1 MNDWEKILIL
11 GTDHLPV
18 TPEIRA
24 FWASAGID
32 SALNDT
38 AFMRISLAMHVGF
51 KKISPPLSILTSE
64 KTSPSYLENSGDI
77 TVNTLTKNEKNLSF
91 QELTYLKKIFKNT
104 SYLDLQI
111 ALFNKV
117 KEGNRFV
124 PVLLLPTLFDIAC
137 QDAFYYKRLQPVI
150 PKNGYQL
157 LPKNKKWRSLLP
169 SNDENVW
176 YVGTFSE
183 RIALLTYL
191 CVYLP
196 DRIETILSSTWKE
209 DSSYDKIHFF
219 LLLEKM
225 DILPGNYLTDLARKD
240 NDFELIKIST
250 RIRCKLLPGDKE
262 IEQLKTEVLACF
274 KFNENTLWVQIPAPW
289 PEQWRRLGF
298 NEDSKKSTA
307 YLPFVS
313 IFHPSVWH
321 ENLQVG
327 PEQFLGILL
336 KESVYKLWL
345 PHLTQAVLHYKS
357 NEWAFYLLQYAIE
370 YAETS
375 ALSDEVITALIDIL
389 SGEESIKLT
398 QKYLLHWK
406 EPIDADHI
414 LYKIIIH
421 PYLNWSEKNSQHL
434 QFHLVKMWEKY
445 LVRGFFAFE
454 HYEELFLLYA
464 RRCNLTE
471 TINED
476 GWLEAL
482 DIPSNQPSLFFAFNE
497 IIDIR
502 KKVSQLL

>member
-24 FWASAGID
+24 LWASAGID

-38 AFMRISLAMHVGF
+38 PFMRISLAMHVGF
-51 KKISPPLSILTSE
+51 KKISPTLSKPASE
-64 KTSPSYLENSGDI
+64 KTSPSYLENLAD
-77 TVNTLTKNEKNLSF
+77 TNVNTRTKNEKIISF

-104 SYLDLQI
+104 RFLDLQI
-111 ALFNKV
+111 ALFNRV
-117 KEGNRFV
+117 KEGHRFV

-137 QDAFYYKRLQPVI
+137 QDVFYYKRLQPVI
-150 PKNGYQL
+150 PENGYHL

-183 RIALLTYL
+183 RIALLTHL
-191 CVYLP
+191 CVHLP
-196 DRIETILSSTWKE
+196 DRIEIILSSTWRE

-225 DILPGNYLTDLARKD
+225 DVLPSDYLTDLARKD

-250 RIRCKLLPGDKE
+250 RIRCKLLPDDKD

-274 KFNENTLWVQIPAPW
+274 KFNENTLWVQMPAPW

-298 NEDSKKSTA
+298 NEDSKKSVA
-307 YLPFVS
+307 YLPFIS

-321 ENLQVG
+321 ENLQVSL
-327 PEQFLGILL
+327 EQFLDILL

-357 NEWAFYLLQYAIE
+357 NEWALYLLQYAIE
-370 YAETS
+370 YTETC
-375 ALSDEVITALIDIL
+375 ALSEEVITSLIDIL

-406 EPIDADHI
+406 EPIDPDHI
-414 LYKIIIH
+414 LYNIIIH
-421 PYLNWSEKNSQHL
+421 PYLCWSEKNSQHL

>member
-18 TPEIRA
+18 TSEIRA
-24 FWASAGID
+24 FWATAGID

-38 AFMRISLAMHVGF
+38 PFMRISLAMHVGF
-51 KKISPPLSILTSE
+51 KKISPALSKPTYE
-64 KTSPSYLENSGDI
+64 KTSPSYLENSADI
-77 TVNTLTKNEKNLSF
+77 NVNTETKNEKNLSF

-111 ALFNKV
+111 ALFNRV

-124 PVLLLPTLFDIAC
+124 PILLLPTLFDIAC

-150 PKNGYQL
+150 PENGYHL

-169 SNDENVW
+169 TNDENVW

-183 RIALLTYL
+183 RIALLTHL
-191 CVYLP
+191 CVHLP
-196 DRIETILSSTWKE
+196 DKIETILSSTWKE
-209 DSSYDKIHFF
+209 DNSYDKIHFF

-225 DILPGNYLTDLARKD
+225 NILPGDYLTDLARKD
-240 NDFELIKIST
+240 NEFELIKIST
-250 RIRCKLLPGDKE
+250 RIRCKLLPDDKE

-274 KFNENTLWVQIPAPW
+274 KFNENTLWVQMPAPW
-289 PEQWRRLGF
+289 PENWRHLGF
-298 NEDSKKSTA
+298 NEESKKSTA

-313 IFHPSVWH
+313 IFHPSIWH
-321 ENLQVG
+321 ENLQVS
-327 PEQFLGILL
+327 PEQFLDILL
-336 KESVYKLWL
+336 KESIYKLWL

-370 YAETS
+370 YTETC
-375 ALSDEVITALIDIL
+375 ALSEEVITALIDIL

-406 EPIDADHI
+406 EPIDNDHI
-414 LYKIIIH
+414 LYSILIH
-421 PYLNWSEKNSQHL
+421 PYLSWSEKNSQHL

-445 LVRGFFAFE
+445 LLRGFFAFE

-482 DIPSNQPSLFFAFNE
+482 DIPTNQPSLFFAFNE

>member
-24 FWASAGID
+24 FWASACID

-38 AFMRISLAMHVGF
+38 AFMRISLAMQVGF

-64 KTSPSYLENSGDI
+64 KTSPSYLENSADI
-77 TVNTLTKNEKNLSF
+77 TVNTGTKNEKTLSF

-104 SYLDLQI
+104 SFLDLQI
-111 ALFNKV
+111 ALFNRV
-117 KEGNRFV
+117 KEGNKFV

-150 PKNGYQL
+150 PENGYHL

-183 RIALLTYL
+183 RIALLTQL
-191 CVYLP
+191 CVHFP
-196 DRIETILSSTWKE
+196 NRIETILSSTWKE

-225 DILPGNYLTDLARKD
+225 DILPGDYLTDLARKD

-250 RIRCKLLPGDKE
+250 RIRCKLRPDDKE
-262 IEQLKTEVLACF
+262 IEQLKVDVLACF
-274 KFNENTLWVQIPAPW
+274 KFNENTLWVQMPEPW
-289 PEQWRRLGF
+289 PEHWRRLGF
-298 NEDSKKSTA
+298 NEDRKKSTA

-327 PEQFLGILL
+327 PEQFLDILL
-336 KESVYKLWL
+336 KESIYKLWL

-357 NEWAFYLLQYAIE
+357 NEWAYYLLQYAIE
-370 YAETS
+370 YAETC
-375 ALSDEVITALIDIL
+375 ALSDEVITAFIDIL

-398 QKYLLHWK
+398 QKYLLYWK

-421 PYLNWSEKNSQHL
+421 PYLSWSEKNSQHL

>member
-32 SALNDT
+32 SALNDIP
-38 AFMRISLAMHVGF
+38 FMRISLAMHVGF
-51 KKISPPLSILTSE
+51 KKISPPLSKPPSE
-64 KTSPSYLENSGDI
+64 KTSTSYLENSDDI
-77 TVNTLTKNEKNLSF
+77 TVNNVTNNEKNLSF

-111 ALFNKV
+111 ALFNRV

-150 PKNGYQL
+150 PENGYHL

-169 SNDENVW
+169 SNNENIW

-183 RIALLTYL
+183 RIALLTHL
-191 CVYLP
+191 CVHLP

-219 LLLEKM
+219 SLLEKM
-225 DILPGNYLTDLARKD
+225 DVLPGDYLTDLARKD

-250 RIRCKLLPGDKE
+250 RIRCKLRPDDKE
-262 IEQLKTEVLACF
+262 IEQLKTDILACF
-274 KFNENTLWVQIPAPW
+274 KFNENTLWVQMPEPW
-289 PEQWRRLGF
+289 PEHWRRLGF
-298 NEDSKKSTA
+298 NEDRKKSTA

-321 ENLQVG
+321 EKLQVS
-327 PEQFLGILL
+327 PEQFLDILL

-370 YAETS
+370 YAETC

-414 LYKIIIH
+414 LYNIIIH
-421 PYLNWSEKNSQHL
+421 PYLSWSEKNSQHL

-464 RRCNLTE
+464 RRCNLSE

>member
-11 GTDHLPV
+11 GTDHLHV

-24 FWASAGID
+24 FWSSAGID

-51 KKISPPLSILTSE
+51 KKISPTLSKPASE
-64 KTSPSYLENSGDI
+64 KTSPSYLENSADI
-77 TVNTLTKNEKNLSF
+77 NINTETKNEKIVSF

-104 SYLDLQI
+104 SFLDLQI
-111 ALFNKV
+111 ALFNRV

-124 PVLLLPTLFDIAC
+124 PVLLLPTLFDNAC

-150 PKNGYQL
+150 PENGYHL

-183 RIALLTYL
+183 RIALLTHL
-191 CVYLP
+191 CVHFP
-196 DRIETILSSTWKE
+196 NRIEIILSSTWKE

-225 DILPGNYLTDLARKD
+225 DILPGDYLTDLARKD
-240 NDFELIKIST
+240 NEFELIKIST
-250 RIRCKLLPGDKE
+250 RIRCKLLPDDKE

-274 KFNENTLWVQIPAPW
+274 KFNENTLWVQMPAPW

-298 NEDSKKSTA
+298 NEESKKSTA

-313 IFHPSVWH
+313 IFHPSIWH
-321 ENLQVG
+321 ENLQVS
-327 PEQFLGILL
+327 PEQFLDILL
-336 KESVYKLWL
+336 KESIYKLWL

-370 YAETS
+370 YTETC
-375 ALSDEVITALIDIL
+375 ALSDEVITALTDIL

-406 EPIDADHI
+406 EPIDAGHI
-414 LYKIIIH
+414 LYSIIIH
-421 PYLNWSEKNSQHL
+421 PYLSWSEKNSQHL

-464 RRCNLTE
+464 RRCNLIE

-482 DIPSNQPSLFFAFNE
+482 DIPTNQPSLFFAFNE
-497 IIDIR
+497 IIEIR

>member
-1 MNDWEKILIL
+1 MTDWEKILIL

-24 FWASAGID
+24 FWSTAGID
-32 SALNDT
+32 SALNHT

-64 KTSPSYLENSGDI
+64 KTSPSYLENSADI
-77 TVNTLTKNEKNLSF
+77 TVNTGTKNEKTLSF

-104 SYLDLQI
+104 SFLDLQI
-111 ALFNKV
+111 ALFNRV

-150 PKNGYQL
+150 PENGYHL
-157 LPKNKKWRSLLP
+157 LPKNKKWRSLIP

-183 RIALLTYL
+183 RIALLTHL
-191 CVYLP
+191 CVHFP
-196 DRIETILSSTWKE
+196 NRIETILSSTWKE

-225 DILPGNYLTDLARKD
+225 DILPGDYLTDLARKD

-250 RIRCKLLPGDKE
+250 RIRCKLLPDDKE
-262 IEQLKTEVLACF
+262 IEKLKNDVLACF
-274 KFNENTLWVQIPAPW
+274 KFNENTLWVQMPETW
-289 PEQWRRLGF
+289 PEHWRRLGF
-298 NEDSKKSTA
+298 NEDRKKSTA

-327 PEQFLGILL
+327 LEQFLDILL

-345 PHLTQAVLHYKS
+345 PHLTQAVLHYKN

-370 YAETS
+370 YAETC
-375 ALSDEVITALIDIL
+375 ALSEEVITALIDIL

-414 LYKIIIH
+414 LYNIIIH
-421 PYLNWSEKNSQHL
+421 PYLSWSEKNSQHL

>member
-1 MNDWEKILIL
+1 MTDWEKILIL

-24 FWASAGID
+24 FWATAGID
-32 SALNDT
+32 SALNDN

-64 KTSPSYLENSGDI
+64 KTSPSYLENSADI
-77 TVNTLTKNEKNLSF
+77 TVNTGTKNEKTLSF

-104 SYLDLQI
+104 SFLDLQI
-111 ALFNKV
+111 ALFNRV

-150 PKNGYQL
+150 PENGYHL

-183 RIALLTYL
+183 RIALLTHL
-191 CVYLP
+191 CVHFP
-196 DRIETILSSTWKE
+196 NRIETILSSTWKE

-225 DILPGNYLTDLARKD
+225 DILPGDYLTDLARKD

-250 RIRCKLLPGDKE
+250 RIRCKLLPDDKE
-262 IEQLKTEVLACF
+262 IEKLKNDVLACF
-274 KFNENTLWVQIPAPW
+274 KFNENTLWVQMPETW
-289 PEQWRRLGF
+289 PEHWRRLGF
-298 NEDSKKSTA
+298 NEDRKKSTA

-327 PEQFLGILL
+327 LEQFLDILL

-370 YAETS
+370 YAETC
-375 ALSDEVITALIDIL
+375 ALSEEVITALIDIL

-414 LYKIIIH
+414 LYNIIIH
-421 PYLNWSEKNSQHL
+421 PYLSWSEKNSQHL

>member
-150 PKNGYQL
+150 PENGYHL

-183 RIALLTYL
+183 RIALLTHL
-191 CVYLP
+191 CVHLP

-219 LLLEKM
+219 
-225 DILPGNYLTDLARKD
+225 
-240 NDFELIKIST
+240 
-250 RIRCKLLPGDKE
+250 
-262 IEQLKTEVLACF
+262 
-274 KFNENTLWVQIPAPW
+274 
-289 PEQWRRLGF
+289 
-298 NEDSKKSTA
+298 
-307 YLPFVS
+307 
-313 IFHPSVWH
+313 
-321 ENLQVG
+321 
-327 PEQFLGILL
+327 
-336 KESVYKLWL
+336 
-345 PHLTQAVLHYKS
+345 
-357 NEWAFYLLQYAIE
+357 
-370 YAETS
+370 
-375 ALSDEVITALIDIL
+375 
-389 SGEESIKLT
+389 
-398 QKYLLHWK
+398 
-406 EPIDADHI
+406 
-414 LYKIIIH
+414 
-421 PYLNWSEKNSQHL
+421 
-434 QFHLVKMWEKY
+434 
-445 LVRGFFAFE
+445 FA
-454 HYEELFLLYA
+454 
-464 RRCNLTE
+464 
-471 TINED
+471 
-476 GWLEAL
+476 
-482 DIPSNQPSLFFAFNE
+482 S
-497 IIDIR
+497 
-502 KKVSQLL
+502 

>member
-38 AFMRISLAMHVGF
+38 PFMRISLAMHVGF
-51 KKISPPLSILTSE
+51 KKISPPLSKPPSE
-64 KTSPSYLENSGDI
+64 KTSTSYLENSDDI
-77 TVNTLTKNEKNLSF
+77 TVNNVTNNEKNLSF

-111 ALFNKV
+111 ALFNRV

-150 PKNGYQL
+150 PENGYHL

-169 SNDENVW
+169 SNNENIW

-183 RIALLTYL
+183 RIALLTHL
-191 CVYLP
+191 CVHLP

-219 LLLEKM
+219 SLLEKM
-225 DILPGNYLTDLARKD
+225 DVLPGDYLTDLARKD

-250 RIRCKLLPGDKE
+250 RIRCKLRPDDKE
-262 IEQLKTEVLACF
+262 IEQLKTDILACF
-274 KFNENTLWVQIPAPW
+274 KFNENTLWVQMPEPW
-289 PEQWRRLGF
+289 PEHWRRLGF
-298 NEDSKKSTA
+298 NEDRKKTTA

-321 ENLQVG
+321 ENLQVS
-327 PEQFLGILL
+327 PEQFLDILL

-370 YAETS
+370 YAETC

-414 LYKIIIH
+414 LYNIIIH
-421 PYLNWSEKNSQHL
+421 PYLSWSEKNSQHL

-464 RRCNLTE
+464 RRCNLSE

>member
-24 FWASAGID
+24 FWATAGID
-32 SALNDT
+32 PALNGT

-51 KKISPPLSILTSE
+51 KKIAPTLSKPASE
-64 KTSPSYLENSGDI
+64 KTSPSYLENSADI
-77 TVNTLTKNEKNLSF
+77 TVNTRTKNEKTLSF

-104 SYLDLQI
+104 SFLDLQI
-111 ALFNKV
+111 TLFNRV

-150 PKNGYQL
+150 PENGYHL

-183 RIALLTYL
+183 RIALLTHL
-191 CVYLP
+191 CVHLP
-196 DRIETILSSTWKE
+196 NRIETILSSTWKE
-209 DSSYDKIHFF
+209 ESSYDKIHFF

-225 DILPGNYLTDLARKD
+225 DILPGDYLTDLARKD

-250 RIRCKLLPGDKE
+250 RIRCKLRPDDKE
-262 IEQLKTEVLACF
+262 IEQLKVDVLACF
-274 KFNENTLWVQIPAPW
+274 KFNENTLWVQMPEPW
-289 PEQWRRLGF
+289 PEHWRSLGF
-298 NEDSKKSTA
+298 NEDRKKSTA

-327 PEQFLGILL
+327 LEQFLDILL
-336 KESVYKLWL
+336 KEAIYKLWL

-370 YAETS
+370 YAETCV
-375 ALSDEVITALIDIL
+375 LSEEVITAFIDIL

-414 LYKIIIH
+414 LYNIIIH
-421 PYLNWSEKNSQHL
+421 PYLNWSERNTQHL

>member
-1 MNDWEKILIL
+1 MTDWEKILIL

-24 FWASAGID
+24 FWASAEID

-38 AFMRISLAMHVGF
+38 TFMRISLAMHVGF
-51 KKISPPLSILTSE
+51 KKISPTLSKPASE
-64 KTSPSYLENSGDI
+64 KTSPSYLEYSADTN
-77 TVNTLTKNEKNLSF
+77 VNIGTKNEKIVSF

-104 SYLDLQI
+104 SFLDLQI
-111 ALFNKV
+111 ALFNRV

-137 QDAFYYKRLQPVI
+137 QDAFYYQRLQPVI
-150 PKNGYQL
+150 PENGYHL

-183 RIALLTYL
+183 RIALLTHL
-191 CVYLP
+191 CVHLP
-196 DRIETILSSTWKE
+196 DKIETILSSTWKE

-225 DILPGNYLTDLARKD
+225 DILPGDYLTDLARKD
-240 NDFELIKIST
+240 NEFELIKIST
-250 RIRCKLLPGDKE
+250 RIRGKLRPDDKD
-262 IEQLKTEVLACF
+262 IEQLKTDILACF
-274 KFNENTLWVQIPAPW
+274 KFNENTLWVQMPAPW

-298 NEDSKKSTA
+298 NEDNKKSTA

-313 IFHPSVWH
+313 IFHPSMWH
-321 ENLQVG
+321 ENLQVS
-327 PEQFLGILL
+327 PVQFLDILL
-336 KESVYKLWL
+336 KEAIYKLWL

-357 NEWAFYLLQYAIE
+357 NEWAFYLLQCAIE
-370 YAETS
+370 YPETC

-421 PYLNWSEKNSQHL
+421 PYLSWSEKNSQHL

-464 RRCNLTE
+464 RRCNLTG

-482 DIPSNQPSLFFAFNE
+482 DIPTNQPSLFFAFNE
-497 IIDIR
+497 IIEIR

>member
-1 MNDWEKILIL
+1 
-11 GTDHLPV
+11 
-18 TPEIRA
+18 
-24 FWASAGID
+24 
-32 SALNDT
+32 
-38 AFMRISLAMHVGF
+38 
-51 KKISPPLSILTSE
+51 
-64 KTSPSYLENSGDI
+64 
-77 TVNTLTKNEKNLSF
+77 
-91 QELTYLKKIFKNT
+91 
-104 SYLDLQI
+104 
-111 ALFNKV
+111 
-117 KEGNRFV
+117 
-124 PVLLLPTLFDIAC
+124 
-137 QDAFYYKRLQPVI
+137 LQPVI
-150 PKNGYQL
+150 PENGYQL

-169 SNDENVW
+169 LHDENVW

-183 RIALLTYL
+183 RIALLTHL
-191 CVYLP
+191 CIHQP
-196 DRIETILSSTWKE
+196 DRVETILSSTWKE
-209 DSSYDKIHFF
+209 DSSYDKLHFF

-225 DILPGNYLTDLARKD
+225 DILPGDYLTDLARKD
-240 NDFELIKIST
+240 NEYEIIKITT
-250 RIRCKLLPGDKE
+250 RIRCKLLPEDKE
-262 IEQLKTEVLACF
+262 IEQLKSEILACF

-289 PEQWRRLGF
+289 PENWQRLGF
-298 NEDSKKSTA
+298 CEDSKKSTA
-307 YLPFVS
+307 YLPFLS

-321 ENLQVG
+321 ENLQVS
-327 PEQFLGILL
+327 PEQFLDILL

-345 PHLTQAVLHYKS
+345 PHLTQVVLHYKS

-370 YAETS
+370 YTETC
-375 ALSDEVITALIDIL
+375 ALSEEVITALTDIL

-414 LYKIIIH
+414 LYNIIIH
-421 PYLNWSEKNSQHL
+421 PYLSWSEKNTQHL
-434 QFHLVKMWEKY
+434 QFHLVKIWEKY

>member
-1 MNDWEKILIL
+1 
-11 GTDHLPV
+11 
-18 TPEIRA
+18 
-24 FWASAGID
+24 
-32 SALNDT
+32 
-38 AFMRISLAMHVGF
+38 MHVGF
-51 KKISPPLSILTSE
+51 IKISPPLSILTSE
-64 KTSPSYLENSGDI
+64 KTSPSYLENSADI
-77 TVNTLTKNEKNLSF
+77 TVNTGTKNEKTLSF

-104 SYLDLQI
+104 SFLDLQI
-111 ALFNKV
+111 ALFNRV

-150 PKNGYQL
+150 PENGYHL

-183 RIALLTYL
+183 RIALLTHL
-191 CVYLP
+191 CVHFP
-196 DRIETILSSTWKE
+196 NRIETILSSTWKE

-225 DILPGNYLTDLARKD
+225 DILPGDYLTDLARKD

-250 RIRCKLLPGDKE
+250 RIRCKLLPDDKE
-262 IEQLKTEVLACF
+262 IEKLKNDVLACF
-274 KFNENTLWVQIPAPW
+274 KFNENTLWVQMPETW
-289 PEQWRRLGF
+289 PEHWRRLGF
-298 NEDSKKSTA
+298 NEDRKKSTA

-327 PEQFLGILL
+327 LEQFLDILL

-345 PHLTQAVLHYKS
+345 PHLTQAVLHYKN

-370 YAETS
+370 YAETC
-375 ALSDEVITALIDIL
+375 ALSEEVITAFIDIL

-414 LYKIIIH
+414 LYNIIIH
-421 PYLNWSEKNSQHL
+421 PYLSWSEKNSQHL

>member
-24 FWASAGID
+24 FWATAGID

-38 AFMRISLAMHVGF
+38 AFMRISLAMQVGF

-77 TVNTLTKNEKNLSF
+77 IVNTGTKNEKIVSF

-104 SYLDLQI
+104 SFLDLQI
-111 ALFNKV
+111 ALFNRV

-137 QDAFYYKRLQPVI
+137 QDAFYYKRLQQVI
-150 PKNGYQL
+150 PENGYHL

-183 RIALLTYL
+183 RIALLTHL
-191 CVYLP
+191 CVHLP

-225 DILPGNYLTDLARKD
+225 DILPGDYLTDLARKD

-250 RIRCKLLPGDKE
+250 RIRCKLRPDDKE
-262 IEQLKTEVLACF
+262 IGQLKAEVLACF
-274 KFNENTLWVQIPAPW
+274 KFNENTLWVQMPEPW
-289 PEQWRRLGF
+289 PEYWRGLGF
-298 NEDSKKSTA
+298 NEDRKKSRA

-327 PEQFLGILL
+327 LEQFLDILL
-336 KESVYKLWL
+336 KEAIYKLWL

-357 NEWAFYLLQYAIE
+357 NEWAYYLLQYAIE
-370 YAETS
+370 YPETS
-375 ALSDEVITALIDIL
+375 ALSEEVITALIDIL
-389 SGEESIKLT
+389 SEEESIKLT

-414 LYKIIIH
+414 LYNIIIH
-421 PYLNWSEKNSQHL
+421 PYLNWSERNTQHL

>member
-1 MNDWEKILIL
+1 
-11 GTDHLPV
+11 
-18 TPEIRA
+18 
-24 FWASAGID
+24 
-32 SALNDT
+32 
-38 AFMRISLAMHVGF
+38 
-51 KKISPPLSILTSE
+51 
-64 KTSPSYLENSGDI
+64 
-77 TVNTLTKNEKNLSF
+77 
-91 QELTYLKKIFKNT
+91 
-104 SYLDLQI
+104 
-111 ALFNKV
+111 
-117 KEGNRFV
+117 
-124 PVLLLPTLFDIAC
+124 
-137 QDAFYYKRLQPVI
+137 
-150 PKNGYQL
+150 
-157 LPKNKKWRSLLP
+157 
-169 SNDENVW
+169 
-176 YVGTFSE
+176 
-183 RIALLTYL
+183 
-191 CVYLP
+191 
-196 DRIETILSSTWKE
+196 
-209 DSSYDKIHFF
+209 
-219 LLLEKM
+219 M
-225 DILPGNYLTDLARKD
+225 DILPGNYLRDLARKD
-240 NDFELIKIST
+240 NEFEIIKITT
-250 RIRCKLLPGDKE
+250 RIKCKLLPEDKE
-262 IEQLKTEVLACF
+262 IEQLKTEILACF
-274 KFNENTLWVQIPAPW
+274 KFNENTLWVQMPETW
-289 PEQWRRLGF
+289 PEHWRRLGF
-298 NEDSKKSTA
+298 NEDRKKSMA

-327 PEQFLGILL
+327 LEQFLDILL

-357 NEWAFYLLQYAIE
+357 NEWAYYLLQYAIE
-370 YAETS
+370 YAETC
-375 ALSDEVITALIDIL
+375 ALSEEVITAFIDIL

-414 LYKIIIH
+414 LYNIIIH
-421 PYLNWSEKNSQHL
+421 PYLSWSEKNSQHL

>member
-24 FWASAGID
+24 FWESAGID
-32 SALNDT
+32 CSLNDT
-38 AFMRISLAMHVGF
+38 AFMRISLAMHIGC
-51 KKISPPLSILTSE
+51 KKISPALSIPTYE
-64 KTSPSYLENSGDI
+64 KTSASFVENSSDFA
-77 TVNTLTKNEKNLSF
+77 VNTVVKNEKIISF

-104 SYLDLQI
+104 RFLDIQI
-111 ALFNKV
+111 ALFNIL

-137 QDAFYYKRLQPVI
+137 QDAYYFKRLQPVI
-150 PKNGYQL
+150 PENGYPL

-169 SNDENVW
+169 LHDENVW

-183 RIALLTYL
+183 RIAFLTHL
-191 CVYLP
+191 CIHHP
-196 DRIETILSSTWKE
+196 DRVETILSSTWKE

-225 DILPGNYLTDLARKD
+225 NILPGNHLTDLARKD
-240 NDFELIKIST
+240 KEFEIIKITT
-250 RIRCKLLPGDKE
+250 RIRCKLLPEDKE
-262 IEQLKTEVLACF
+262 IEQLKTEILACF

-289 PEQWRRLGF
+289 PEHWCRLGYC
-298 NEDSKKSTA
+298 EDSKKSTA
-307 YLPFVS
+307 YLPFLS

-321 ENLQVG
+321 ENLQVS
-327 PEQFLGILL
+327 PEQFLDILI

-345 PHLTQAVLHYKS
+345 PNLTQAVLHYKS

-370 YAETS
+370 YGENG
-375 ALSDEVITALIDIL
+375 ALSDEVITALIDLL
-389 SGEESIKLT
+389 SGEDSIKLT
-398 QKYLLHWK
+398 QKYLLHGK

-414 LYKIIIH
+414 LYNIILH
-421 PYLNWSEKNSQHL
+421 PYLMWSEKNAQHL

-454 HYEELFLLYA
+454 HYEELFLLHA

-471 TINED
+471 DIKED
-476 GWLEAL
+476 GWLEVL

-502 KKVSQLL
+502 KRVSQLL

>member
-24 FWASAGID
+24 FWATAGID
-32 SALNDT
+32 SSLNDAT
-38 AFMRISLAMHVGF
+38 FMRISLAMRVGC
-51 KKISPPLSILTSE
+51 KKISPALSIPTSE
-64 KTSPSYLENSGDI
+64 KDSVSFVKNSPDLAVI
-77 TVNTLTKNEKNLSF
+77 TVAKNEKIISF

-104 SYLDLQI
+104 RFLDIQI
-111 ALFNKV
+111 ALFNMV
-117 KEGNRFV
+117 KEANRFV
-124 PVLLLPTLFDIAC
+124 PILLLPTLFDIAC
-137 QDAFYYKRLQPVI
+137 QDTFYYKRLQAVI
-150 PKNGYQL
+150 PENGYQL
-157 LPKNKKWRSLLP
+157 LLKNKKWRSLLP
-169 SNDENVW
+169 LHDENVW

-183 RIALLTYL
+183 RIALLTHL
-191 CVYLP
+191 CIHRP
-196 DRIETILSSTWKE
+196 DRVETILSSTWKE

-225 DILPGNYLTDLARKD
+225 DILPANYLTDLARKD
-240 NDFELIKIST
+240 NEFEIIKITT
-250 RIRCKLLPGDKE
+250 RIRCKLLPEDNE

-289 PEQWRRLGF
+289 PENWRRLGF
-298 NEDSKKSTA
+298 CEDSKKSTA
-307 YLPFVS
+307 YLPFIS

-321 ENLQVG
+321 ENFQVG
-327 PEQFLGILL
+327 PEQFLDILL

-345 PHLTQAVLHYKS
+345 AHLTQAVLHYKS

-370 YAETS
+370 YAENS
-375 ALSDEVITALIDIL
+375 ALSDEVITALINLIT
-389 SGEESIKLT
+389 GEDSIKLT

-414 LYKIIIH
+414 LYNIILH
-421 PYLNWSEKNSQHL
+421 PYLIWSEKNSQHL

-464 RRCNLTE
+464 RRCILTE
-471 TINED
+471 DIKEE
-476 GWLEAL
+476 GWLEVL
-482 DIPSNQPSLFFAFNE
+482 DISSNQPSLFFAFNE

>member
-11 GTDHLPV
+11 GTEHLSV

-24 FWASAGID
+24 FWANAGID
-32 SALNDT
+32 PSLNDT
-38 AFMRISLAMHVGF
+38 AFMRISLAMHVGC
-51 KKISPPLSILTSE
+51 KKISPTLSIATSDE
-64 KTSPSYLENSGDI
+64 IPVSSIENSSEFTI
-77 TVNTLTKNEKNLSF
+77 NTMTKNEKVISF
-91 QELTYLKKIFKNT
+91 QQLTYLKKIFKNT

-117 KEGNRFV
+117 KEENRFV

-137 QDAFYYKRLQPVI
+137 QNPFYYKRLQPII
-150 PKNGYQL
+150 PKNGYHL

-169 SNDENVW
+169 LRDENVW

-183 RIALLTYL
+183 RIALLTHL
-191 CVYLP
+191 CIHLP

-219 LLLEKM
+219 MLLEKF
-225 DILPGNYLTDLARKD
+225 DILPGHYLISLARED
-240 NDFELIKIST
+240 NEFELIKIST
-250 RIRCKLLPGDKE
+250 RIRCKLLPDDKE
-262 IEQLKTEVLACF
+262 IEQLKTEILACF
-274 KFNENTLWVQIPAPW
+274 KFNEDTLWVHIPEPW
-289 PEQWRRLGF
+289 PANWRRLGF
-298 NEDSKKSTA
+298 NENSKKSTA

-313 IFHPSVWH
+313 ILHPSVWH
-321 ENLQVG
+321 ENLQVS
-327 PEQFLGILL
+327 PEKFIEILH
-336 KESVYKLWL
+336 KESIDKLWL
-345 PHLTQAVLHYKS
+345 PHLMQAVLHYKS

-370 YAETS
+370 HAENN
-375 ALSDEVITALIDIL
+375 AFADAEITALTELL
-389 SGEESIKLT
+389 SGEETVKLT

-414 LYKIIIH
+414 LYKILTH
-421 PYLNWSEKNSQHL
+421 PYLSWSEKNSQHL

-445 LVRGFFAFE
+445 LARGFFAFE
-454 HYEELFLLYA
+454 HYEELFLTYA
-464 RRCNLTE
+464 RRCTLLE
-471 TINED
+471 DVKED

-482 DIPSNQPSLFFAFNE
+482 DISSNQPSLFFTFNE

>member
-24 FWASAGID
+24 FWATAGID
-32 SALNDT
+32 SSLNDAT
-38 AFMRISLAMHVGF
+38 FMRISLAMRVGC
-51 KKISPPLSILTSE
+51 KKISPALSIPTSE
-64 KTSPSYLENSGDI
+64 KDSVSFVKNSPDLAVI
-77 TVNTLTKNEKNLSF
+77 TVAKNEKIISF

-104 SYLDLQI
+104 RFLDIQI
-111 ALFNKV
+111 ALFNMV
-117 KEGNRFV
+117 KEANRFV
-124 PVLLLPTLFDIAC
+124 PILLLPTLFDIAC
-137 QDAFYYKRLQPVI
+137 QDAFYYKRLQAVI
-150 PKNGYQL
+150 PENGYQL
-157 LPKNKKWRSLLP
+157 LLKNKKWRSLLP
-169 SNDENVW
+169 LHDENVW

-183 RIALLTYL
+183 RIALLTHL
-191 CVYLP
+191 CIHRP
-196 DRIETILSSTWKE
+196 DRVETILSSTWKE

-225 DILPGNYLTDLARKD
+225 DILPANYLSDLARKD
-240 NDFELIKIST
+240 NEFEIIKITT
-250 RIRCKLLPGDKE
+250 RIRCKLLPEDNE

-289 PEQWRRLGF
+289 PENWRRLGF
-298 NEDSKKSTA
+298 CEDSKKSTA
-307 YLPFVS
+307 YLPFIS

-321 ENLQVG
+321 ENLQLS
-327 PEQFLGILL
+327 PEQFLDILL

-370 YAETS
+370 YAENS
-375 ALSDEVITALIDIL
+375 ALSDEVITALIDLL
-389 SGEESIKLT
+389 SGEDSIKLT

-414 LYKIIIH
+414 LYNIILH
-421 PYLNWSEKNSQHL
+421 PYLIWSEKNSQHL

-464 RRCNLTE
+464 RRCILTE
-471 TINED
+471 DIKEE
-476 GWLEAL
+476 GWLEVL
-482 DIPSNQPSLFFAFNE
+482 DISSNQPSLFFAFNE
-497 IIDIR
+497 IINIR

>member
-11 GTDHLPV
+11 GTDHLSV

-24 FWASAGID
+24 FWATAGID
-32 SALNDT
+32 PSLNDT
-38 AFMRISLAMHVGF
+38 AFMRISLAMHVGC
-51 KKISPPLSILTSE
+51 KKISPALSIATSDE
-64 KTSPSYLENSGDI
+64 IPVSSVENSSDFS
-77 TVNTLTKNEKNLSF
+77 VNNEAKNEKIISF
-91 QELTYLKKIFKNT
+91 QQLTYLKKIFKNT

-111 ALFNKV
+111 ALFNMV
-117 KEGNRFV
+117 KEENRFI
-124 PVLLLPTLFDIAC
+124 PVLLLPTLFDVAC
-137 QDAFYYKRLQPVI
+137 KDSFYYRRLQPII
-150 PKNGYQL
+150 PENGYYL

-169 SNDENVW
+169 LRDENVW

-183 RIALLTYL
+183 RIALLTHL
-191 CVYLP
+191 CVHLP

-225 DILPGNYLTDLARKD
+225 DILPGHYLMDLARED
-240 NDFELIKIST
+240 NEFELIKITT
-250 RIRCKLLPGDKE
+250 RIRCKLLPDDKE
-262 IEQLKTEVLACF
+262 IEQLKTEILTCF
-274 KFNENTLWVQIPAPW
+274 KFNEDTLWVHIPEPW
-289 PEQWRRLGF
+289 PDNWRRLGF
-298 NEDSKKSTA
+298 FAESRKSTA

-321 ENLQVG
+321 ENLQVS
-327 PEQFLGILL
+327 PEKFLDILL
-336 KESVYKLWL
+336 KESIDKIWL

-357 NEWAFYLLQYAIE
+357 VEWAFYLIQYAIE
-370 YAETS
+370 YAETNTFS
-375 ALSDEVITALIDIL
+375 EEVITSLVDIL
-389 SGEESIKLT
+389 SGEESVKLT
-398 QKYLLHWK
+398 QKHLLHWK
-406 EPIDADHI
+406 EPLDADHI
-414 LYKIIIH
+414 LYHILLN
-421 PYLNWSEKNSQHL
+421 PYLSWSEKNSQHL

-464 RRCNLTE
+464 RRCTLSE
-471 TINED
+471 AIKED

-482 DIPSNQPSLFFAFNE
+482 DISSNQPSLFFAFNE

>member
-18 TPEIRA
+18 PTAIRA
-24 FWASAGID
+24 FWETAGID
-32 SALNDT
+32 SSLNDT

-51 KKISPPLSILTSE
+51 KKISPALSKPASE
-64 KTSPSYLENSGDI
+64 KTSASFVENSSDFAI
-77 TVNTLTKNEKNLSF
+77 NTVVKNEKIISF
-91 QELTYLKKIFKNT
+91 QELTYLKKVFKNT
-104 SYLDLQI
+104 HFLDIQI
-111 ALFNKV
+111 ALFNMV

-150 PKNGYQL
+150 PENGYQL

-183 RIALLTYL
+183 RIAVLTHL
-191 CVYLP
+191 CVHFP
-196 DRIETILSSTWKE
+196 TRIETILSSTWKE
-209 DSSYDKIHFF
+209 DSSYDKLHFF

-225 DILPGNYLTDLARKD
+225 DILPGDYLTDLARKD
-240 NDFELIKIST
+240 NEFEIIKIST
-250 RIRCKLLPGDKE
+250 RIRCKLRPNDKE
-262 IEQLKTEVLACF
+262 IGQLKAEVLACF
-274 KFNENTLWVQIPAPW
+274 KFNENTLWVQMPAPW

-298 NEDSKKSTA
+298 NEESKKSVA

-321 ENLQVG
+321 ENLQVSS
-327 PEQFLGILL
+327 EQFLDILL
-336 KESVYKLWL
+336 KESVYKHWL

-370 YAETS
+370 YPETC

-414 LYKIIIH
+414 LYNIIIH
-421 PYLNWSEKNSQHL
+421 PYLCWSEKNAQHL
-434 QFHLVKMWEKY
+434 KFHLVKMWEKY

-471 TINED
+471 TIKED

>member
-24 FWASAGID
+24 FWATAGID
-32 SALNDT
+32 SSLNDT
-38 AFMRISLAMHVGF
+38 AFMRISLAMHVGC
-51 KKISPPLSILTSE
+51 KKISPPISIPISE
-64 KTSPSYLENSGDI
+64 KTSASFVENSSDFA
-77 TVNTLTKNEKNLSF
+77 VNTVVENEKIISF

-104 SYLDLQI
+104 SFLDLQL
-111 ALFNKV
+111 ALFNMV

-124 PVLLLPTLFDIAC
+124 PVLLLPTLFEIAC

-150 PKNGYQL
+150 PEKGYQL

-169 SNDENVW
+169 LHDENVW

-183 RIALLTYL
+183 RIALLTHL
-191 CVYLP
+191 CIYHP
-196 DRIETILSSTWKE
+196 DRVETILSSTWKE

-240 NDFELIKIST
+240 NEFDIIKITT
-250 RIRCKLLPGDKE
+250 RIRCKLLPEDKE
-262 IEQLKTEVLACF
+262 IERLKTEILACF
-274 KFNENTLWVQIPAPW
+274 KFDENTLWVHIPEPW
-289 PEQWRRLGF
+289 PEHWRQLGF
-298 NEDSKKSTA
+298 YQDNKKSTA
-307 YLPFVS
+307 YLLFVS

-321 ENLQVG
+321 ENLQISA
-327 PEQFLGILL
+327 EQFLDILL

-357 NEWAFYLLQYAIE
+357 NDWAFYLLKYAIE
-370 YAETS
+370 YAENS
-375 ALSDEVITALIDIL
+375 ALSDEVINALIDLL
-389 SGEESIKLT
+389 SEEDSIKLT
-398 QKYLLHWK
+398 QKYLLHGK
-406 EPIDADHI
+406 EPIDNDHI
-414 LYKIIIH
+414 LYNIIIN
-421 PYLNWSEKNSQHL
+421 PYLGWSEKNAQHL
-434 QFHLVKMWEKY
+434 QYHLVKMWEKY

-471 TINED
+471 DIKED

-482 DIPSNQPSLFFAFNE
+482 DISSNQPSLFFAFNE

-502 KKVSQLL
+502 KKVIQLL

>member
-1 MNDWEKILIL
+1 MTDWEKILIL

-24 FWASAGID
+24 FWATAGID
-32 SALNDT
+32 SALNDN

-64 KTSPSYLENSGDI
+64 KTSPSYLENSADI
-77 TVNTLTKNEKNLSF
+77 TVNTGTKNEKTLSF

-104 SYLDLQI
+104 SFLDLQI
-111 ALFNKV
+111 AQFNRV

-150 PKNGYQL
+150 PENGYHL

-183 RIALLTYL
+183 RIALLTHL
-191 CVYLP
+191 CVHFP
-196 DRIETILSSTWKE
+196 NRIETILSSTWKE

-225 DILPGNYLTDLARKD
+225 DILPGDYLTDLARKD

-250 RIRCKLLPGDKE
+250 RIRCKLLPDDKE
-262 IEQLKTEVLACF
+262 IEQLKNDVLACF
-274 KFNENTLWVQIPAPW
+274 KFNENTLWVQMPETW
-289 PEQWRRLGF
+289 PEHWRCLGF
-298 NEDSKKSTA
+298 NEDRKKSTA

-327 PEQFLGILL
+327 LEQFLDILL

-370 YAETS
+370 YAETC
-375 ALSDEVITALIDIL
+375 ALSEEVITAFIDIL

-414 LYKIIIH
+414 LYNIIIH
-421 PYLNWSEKNSQHL
+421 PYLSWSEKNSQHL

-454 HYEELFLLYA
+454 HYEELFFLYA

>member
-24 FWASAGID
+24 FWATAGID

-38 AFMRISLAMHVGF
+38 PFMRISLAMHVGF
-51 KKISPPLSILTSE
+51 KKISPALSKPASE
-64 KTSPSYLENSGDI
+64 KKSPSYLENSADI
-77 TVNTLTKNEKNLSF
+77 NINTGTKNEKNLSF
-91 QELTYLKKIFKNT
+91 QQLTYLKKIFKNT

-111 ALFNKV
+111 TLFNRV

-150 PKNGYQL
+150 PDNGYHL

-183 RIALLTYL
+183 RIALLTHL
-191 CVYLP
+191 CVHLP
-196 DRIETILSSTWKE
+196 DKIETILSSTWKE

-225 DILPGNYLTDLARKD
+225 DILPGDYLTDLARKD

-250 RIRCKLLPGDKE
+250 RIRCKLLPDDKE
-262 IEQLKTEVLACF
+262 IGQLKTDILACF
-274 KFNENTLWVQIPAPW
+274 KFNENTLWVQMPAPW

-298 NEDSKKSTA
+298 NEDSKNSTA

-327 PEQFLGILL
+327 PEQFLDILL
-336 KESVYKLWL
+336 KESVFKLWL

-357 NEWAFYLLQYAIE
+357 NAWAFYLLQYAIE
-370 YAETS
+370 YAETC
-375 ALSDEVITALIDIL
+375 ALSDEVTTAFIDIL

-414 LYKIIIH
+414 LYKIMIH
-421 PYLNWSEKNSQHL
+421 PYLSWSEKNSQHL

-497 IIDIR
+497 IIDLR
-502 KKVSQLL
+502 KKASQLL

>member
-24 FWASAGID
+24 FWTTAGID
-32 SALNDT
+32 SSLNDAT
-38 AFMRISLAMHVGF
+38 FMRISLAMRVGC
-51 KKISPPLSILTSE
+51 KKISPALSIPTSE
-64 KTSPSYLENSGDI
+64 KDSVSFVKNSPDLAVI
-77 TVNTLTKNEKNLSF
+77 TVAKNEKIISF

-104 SYLDLQI
+104 RFLDIQI
-111 ALFNKV
+111 ALFNMV
-117 KEGNRFV
+117 KEANRFV
-124 PVLLLPTLFDIAC
+124 PILLLPTLFDIAC
-137 QDAFYYKRLQPVI
+137 QDAFYYKRLQAVI
-150 PKNGYQL
+150 PENGYQL
-157 LPKNKKWRSLLP
+157 LLKNKKWRSLLP
-169 SNDENVW
+169 LHDENVW

-183 RIALLTYL
+183 RIALLTHL
-191 CVYLP
+191 CIHRP
-196 DRIETILSSTWKE
+196 DRVETILSSTWKE

-225 DILPGNYLTDLARKD
+225 DILPANYLTDLARKD
-240 NDFELIKIST
+240 NEFEIIKITT
-250 RIRCKLLPGDKE
+250 RIRCKLLPEDNE

-289 PEQWRRLGF
+289 PENWRRLGF
-298 NEDSKKSTA
+298 CEDSKKSTA
-307 YLPFVS
+307 YLPFIS

-321 ENLQVG
+321 ENLQVE
-327 PEQFLGILL
+327 PEQFLDILL

-370 YAETS
+370 YAENS
-375 ALSDEVITALIDIL
+375 ALSDEVITALIDLL
-389 SGEESIKLT
+389 SGEDSIKLT

-414 LYKIIIH
+414 LYNIILH
-421 PYLNWSEKNSQHL
+421 PYLIWSEKNSQHL

-464 RRCNLTE
+464 RRCILTE
-471 TINED
+471 DIKEE
-476 GWLEAL
+476 GWLEVL
-482 DIPSNQPSLFFAFNE
+482 DISSNQPSLFFAFNE

>member
-24 FWASAGID
+24 FWATAGID

-38 AFMRISLAMHVGF
+38 AFMRISLAMQVGF

-77 TVNTLTKNEKNLSF
+77 IVNTGTKNEKIVSF

-104 SYLDLQI
+104 SFLDLQI
-111 ALFNKV
+111 ALFNRV

-137 QDAFYYKRLQPVI
+137 QDAFYYKRLQQVI
-150 PKNGYQL
+150 PENGYHL

-183 RIALLTYL
+183 RIALLTHL
-191 CVYLP
+191 CVHLP

-225 DILPGNYLTDLARKD
+225 DILPGDYLTDLARKD

-250 RIRCKLLPGDKE
+250 RIRCKLRPDDKE
-262 IEQLKTEVLACF
+262 IGQLKAEVLACF
-274 KFNENTLWVQIPAPW
+274 KFNENTLWVQMPEPW
-289 PEQWRRLGF
+289 PEYWRGLGF
-298 NEDSKKSTA
+298 NEDRKKSTA

-327 PEQFLGILL
+327 LEQFLDILL
-336 KESVYKLWL
+336 KEAIYKLWL

-357 NEWAFYLLQYAIE
+357 NEWAYYLLQYAIE
-370 YAETS
+370 YPETS
-375 ALSDEVITALIDIL
+375 ALSEEVITALIDIL
-389 SGEESIKLT
+389 SEEESIKLT

-414 LYKIIIH
+414 LYNIIIH
-421 PYLNWSEKNSQHL
+421 PYLNWSERNTQHL
-434 QFHLVKMWEKY
+434 QFHLVKIWEKY